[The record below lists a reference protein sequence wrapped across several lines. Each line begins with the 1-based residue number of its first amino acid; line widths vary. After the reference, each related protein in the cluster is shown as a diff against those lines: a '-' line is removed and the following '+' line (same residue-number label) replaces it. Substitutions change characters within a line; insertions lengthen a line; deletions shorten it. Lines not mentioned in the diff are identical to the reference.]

1 MTPFRIGLGFDAHP
15 FAPGRAMRLG
25 GVPIPHP
32 LGLRGHSDG
41 DALLHALT
49 DALLGAA
56 GEGSIGEQFPDS
68 DPRWKGADSALFL
81 ERARELAEK
90 RGLSVGNVDAVVI
103 AEAPRIAPH
112 AGRIR
117 ARLAE
122 LLRIAPE
129 AVNVRGTSTN
139 GLGFMGRNEGLA
151 AMVVVLL
158 EASEVGIG
166 KPRID

>member
-1 MTPFRIGLGFDAHP
+1 MTPFRVGLGFDAHP
-15 FAPGRAMRLG
+15 FAPGRVMRLG
-25 GVPIPHP
+25 GVALPHP

-68 DPRWKGADSALFL
+68 DARWKGADSALFVQ
-81 ERARELAEK
+81 RARELAQK
-90 RGLSVGNVDAVVI
+90 RGLAVANVDAIVI
-103 AEAPRIAPH
+103 AEAPKIAPH
-112 AGRIR
+112 ASEIR
-117 ARLAE
+117 ARIAA
-122 LLRIAPE
+122 LLRVGPE
-129 AVNVRGTSTN
+129 VVNVRGTSTN

-158 EASEVGIG
+158 EASGIENG
-166 KPRID
+166 KSRIE

>member
-1 MTPFRIGLGFDAHP
+1 MSHFRVGLGFDAHP
-15 FAPGRAMRLG
+15 FAAARVLRLG
-25 GVPIPHP
+25 GVTLAHP

-56 GEGSIGEQFPDS
+56 GEGSIGEQFPDT
-68 DPRWKGADSALFL
+68 DPRWRGADSALFV

-90 RGLSVGNVDAVVI
+90 RGLSVANVDAVVI

-112 AGRIR
+112 VGEIR
-117 ARLAE
+117 ARIAG
-122 LLRIAPE
+122 LLRVAAD

-158 EASEVGIG
+158 EKS
-166 KPRID
+166 P